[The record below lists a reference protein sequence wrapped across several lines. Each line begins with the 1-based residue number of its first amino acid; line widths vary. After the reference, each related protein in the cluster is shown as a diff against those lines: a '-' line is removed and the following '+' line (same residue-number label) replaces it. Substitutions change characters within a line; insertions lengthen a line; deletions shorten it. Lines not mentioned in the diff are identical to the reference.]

1 MGAGQSD
8 ANGGFRIFKVSRN
21 SPAERAGLEV
31 FFDYIVEIDDLQVIH
46 ASEESQRSF
55 FEKVQ
60 QCVNQQIKL
69 VVYNVRT
76 KRFRDVY
83 VTPAKWGG
91 TGLLGATVRYDIFES
106 ASTQGVRVLDV
117 FTNSPAASAGLVPY
131 SDFILGT
138 ADIAFKDL
146 DELIESVSGHIG
158 RQLSLHVYNSETET
172 LREVLIMPTWEW
184 GGKGCLGCDIGV
196 GFIHRV
202 PRSRHAP
209 TEQSPEKSQQ
219 QRGGAKAAYETRPA
233 THHHVTPPYNTQ
245 EQQRRQEPAGPPHHY
260 QQRPPV
266 YPPSYPPPSQSAYV
280 SSAVPPGGA
289 TGAMMMGMESRE
301 QPMESRDSWT
311 GGEQQQHYQPCVHTA
326 NTATSYPG
334 MFSTQQHGGSP
345 QPSPC
350 SPCYPVPLN
359 TSSAVHTDTVY
370 SSTGHPQQQVV
381 PPNTTTPL
389 SPPQI
394 AHPLSSRP
402 NTTTSSPTTSETAN
416 NHNHNNHNHNNH
428 NHNISSPNPGGK
440 SRQLS
445 SSDSSRQEDEE
456 GRSKNVSSLF
466 NPSESQPPTT
476 GFGSYTLGAPVDVYP
491 HGNQSSVMTVIP
503 GPPRPGVFYPSP
515 NFAS

>member
-289 TGAMMMGMESRE
+289 TG
-301 QPMESRDSWT
+301 
-311 GGEQQQHYQPCVHTA
+311 
-326 NTATSYPG
+326 
-334 MFSTQQHGGSP
+334 SP